1 MDTALVVLLTASA
14 FGIGLCAGYLLGY
27 PHGQREREPS
37 RPLLRTRLPPLPPL
51 EPRHPAD
58 VFDYSPIEDADG
70 YGGYASGDHGLR
82 RFPKPY

>member
-37 RPLLRTRLPPLPPL
+37 RPLPRTRLPPLPPT
-51 EPRHPAD
+51 HPGDSFEDFSPVAD
-58 VFDYSPIEDADG
+58 RDYGDYCSDLHPI
-70 YGGYASGDHGLR
+70 R
-82 RFPKPY
+82 RFPKGY